1 MKYRISYVEPDGV
14 TGTIEIDADSLT
26 DAYRK
31 GNKAI
36 PPGADI
42 QGRPTDITPAEAT
55 GKSGPDATKN
65 DDVDTNADASG
76 GSGSGGS
83 GLDQASVD
91 AMIAAALADQENQNK
106 QHMQSILDLLGS
118 QSAGGPE
125 ASPNPNTTVNA
136 GGPETT
142 YDSAGGFNWNPSTDN
157 QEMNPLDWN
166 KDLDHIVSNINYQT
180 GAGPGAW
187 GEDFRNQ
194 MIERQSGLGSFLEG
208 ISQTF
213 GGDMP
218 GGYQGQNYLESLFN
232 PAASA
237 YGALNTLGSPYKSGG
252 QVGDSFAKFAN
263 NLFSSAIDPRKQLD
277 ALLGSALDRLSA
289 YDPKTLDALAPAAE
303 GRIRKLINPDVI
315 TEGGGGWD
323 SIKEIVNLAQQAQG
337 QRYSPM
343 ALRSMQRGQGNA
355 DQIWADFT
363 RQRNAPGTGSEQNTG
378 FQNFARFVKN
388 QFGL

>member
-1 MKYRISYVEPDGV
+1 MAKKFRVYYESDEGDSGFVTVEADNERAARLKATKKLDKDFMGFDLTTTQDV
-14 TGTIEIDADSLT
+14 TAGTTGTKL
-26 DAYRK
+26 
-31 GNKAI
+31 
-36 PPGADI
+36 
-42 QGRPTDITPAEAT
+42 
-55 GKSGPDATKN
+55 
-65 DDVDTNADASG
+65 DDVDTDADASG
-76 GSGSGGS
+76 GSGSGSGGS

-91 AMIAAALADQENQNK
+91 AMIAAALADQEDQNK

-118 QSAGGPE
+118 QSGAEG
-125 ASPNPNTTVNA
+125 SPNPNVTANA
-136 GGPETT
+136 GGPVNTFN
-142 YDSAGGFNWNPSTDN
+142 DAGGFDWNPNTDN

-166 KDLDHIVSNINYQT
+166 KDLDHNVSNINYQT
-180 GAGPGAW
+180 GQGAGAW

-194 MIERQSGLGSFLEG
+194 MIERQSGLGAFLEG

-232 PAASA
+232 PAATA
-237 YGALNTLGSPYKSGG
+237 YGALNTLGTPFKAGD
-252 QVGDSFAKFAN
+252 QVGDSFASFAN
-263 NLFSSAIDPRKQLD
+263 NLFGGDIDPRKTLS
-277 ALLGSALDRLSA
+277 ALLGSGLNRLAA
-289 YDPKTLDALAPAAE
+289 YDPQSLDALAPAAE

-343 ALRSMQRGQGNA
+343 ALRSMQRGQGNS
-355 DQIWADFT
+355 DELWADFT